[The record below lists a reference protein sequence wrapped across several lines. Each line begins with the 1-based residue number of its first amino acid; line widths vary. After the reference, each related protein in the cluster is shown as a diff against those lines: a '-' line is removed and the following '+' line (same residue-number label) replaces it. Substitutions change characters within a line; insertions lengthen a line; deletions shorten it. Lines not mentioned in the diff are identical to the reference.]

1 MGGDGGCHP
10 NGRKFM
16 RGTMEKTRDEFGYK
30 GSLAATNSRE
40 QLVIRTRT
48 CALTHQTL
56 DAGTPVV
63 CDDLGNLFAKEGI
76 FIALVEK
83 TVPPEF
89 EHIRGPRDLLDLVF
103 CPNPSKP
110 TAGNDVDW
118 STDTWAPYTCPV
130 ANVEMNGRFPFVA
143 IRREK
148 GAGGGG
154 GGLVNVISDKALK
167 EVGIADLQGEY
178 GPFDAD
184 GIIKLVP
191 TDEERAGMIAALAAK
206 RDMEKRAKADR
217 KAEKKKRKAQAGDE
231 AKEGVGRSAA
241 AGGEAKK
248 PKAATAAP
256 KVAATS
262 TTSAAAKVVSE
273 ALAAQRN
280 ATVAANTYKGLFHGA
295 GSQKP
300 SSAQEQFIVQS
311 GKRGLLN

>member
-63 CDDLGNLFAKEGI
+63 CDDLGVRKEGI

-167 EVGIADLQGEY
+167 EVGIA
-178 GPFDAD
+178 GPA
-184 GIIKLVP
+184 GRV
-191 TDEERAGMIAALAAK
+191 RALRRR
-206 RDMEKRAKADR
+206 RDHQARPDR
-217 KAEKKKRKAQAGDE
+217 R
-231 AKEGVGRSAA
+231 
-241 AGGEAKK
+241 
-248 PKAATAAP
+248 
-256 KVAATS
+256 
-262 TTSAAAKVVSE
+262 
-273 ALAAQRN
+273 
-280 ATVAANTYKGLFHGA
+280 GA
-295 GSQKP
+295 
-300 SSAQEQFIVQS
+300 
-311 GKRGLLN
+311 R